1 MLQAQLED
9 CRARELKSMEKH
21 EKFME
26 REDKLLQKLDEISNK
41 HVPLPSSQLS
51 TARNVTYDQVSGSF
65 QNCNEM
71 CLPQGPP
78 IMGYQ
83 PQLAW
88 ESAEVSRSTKLH
100 HMHNQIQ
107 PVTPHPYVQNTTAQ
121 VLNANVQGAS
131 NHTQAKPALNHLL
144 QPHST
149 QDDAVVPCMTLVQH
163 QVNMGFASNQ
173 QNAVHPTAAIA
184 PMRTLSGDGMQS
196 RCQQQG
202 NITESVDIESKGK
215 KHFPYYDIDASDVNN
230 HS

>member
-9 CRARELKSMEKH
+9 CRARELRSMEKH
-21 EKFME
+21 ENFME
-26 REDKLLQKLDEISNK
+26 REDKLLLKLDEISNK
-41 HVPLPSSQLS
+41 HVPLPSNQLS
-51 TARNVTYDQVSGSF
+51 TARNVTYDQPSESF
-65 QNCNEM
+65 QKCNEM
-71 CLPQGPP
+71 RLPHGPP

-83 PQLAW
+83 PQLAHAW
-88 ESAEVSRSTKLH
+88 GSAEVSGSARLH

-107 PVTPHPYVQNTTAQ
+107 PAPPYPYVQNATAE
-121 VLNANVQGAS
+121 VLNANVQGAA
-131 NHTQAKPALNHLL
+131 NHTQAKPALNHPL

-163 QVNMGFASNQ
+163 QANMGFTLNQ

-184 PMRTLSGDGMQS
+184 PMRTLSDDDKQP

-215 KHFPYYDIDASDVNN
+215 KHFFYYDASDVSN
-230 HS
+230 HV